1 MQFTAFERSKQGT
14 GASRRLRNTGRTPG
28 IVFGGTTAPAV
39 IELDHNSLWFALQK
53 EAFHAALLDMELN
66 GNTEK
71 VVLRNVQ
78 YHPFKPL
85 VLHVDFQRVDE
96 NTRVRKKVPLHFSG
110 QDDSE
115 AVKTD
120 KCLVDHVTTEVEIE
134 CLAVQLPEFIAVDLS
149 GLVKGKSLHLSDVTL
164 PAGVKIVKHGSK
176 DPVIVTVAEMKEEE
190 IVAAPVEA
198 APADDKKKGK
208 GKK

>member
-28 IVFGGTTAPAV
+28 IVFGGTAAPAV

-53 EAFHAALLDMELN
+53 ESFHAALLDMELN

-96 NTRVRKKVPLHFSG
+96 NTRVRKKVPLHFINAEESP
-110 QDDSE
+110 
-115 AVKTD
+115 AVKQD
-120 KCLVDHVTTEVEIE
+120 KCLVNHALTEVTVD
-134 CLAVQLPEFIAVDLS
+134 CLAMQIPEFITVDL
-149 GLVKGKSLHLSDVTL
+149 GNAVKGQSIHTDDLVL
-164 PAGVKIVKHGSK
+164 PAGAKLVIHGK
-176 DPVIVTVAEMKEEE
+176 PNPGVASMVEPKEE
-190 IVAAPVEA
+190 IIAAPVA
-198 APADDKKKGK
+198 AAAGDKKGK
-208 GKK
+208 KGKK

>member
-14 GASRRLRNTGRTPG
+14 GASRRLRNTGRTPA

-39 IELDHNSLWFALQK
+39 VELDHNSLWFALKK
-53 EAFHAALLDMELN
+53 ESFHSALLDMELN

-96 NTRVRKKVPLHFSG
+96 TTRVRKKVPLHFINAEHSP
-110 QDDSE
+110 
-115 AVKTD
+115 AVKQD
-120 KCLVDHVTTEVEIE
+120 KCLVNHALTEVVID
-134 CLAVQLPEFIAVDLS
+134 CLAMQIPEFITVDL
-149 GLVKGKSLHLSDVTL
+149 GNAVKGQSIHTNDLVL
-164 PAGVKIVKHGSK
+164 PAGAKLVIHGK
-176 DPVIVTVAEMKEEE
+176 PNPGVATLVEPKEE
-190 IVAAPVEA
+190 IIAAPVA
-198 APADDKKKGK
+198 AAATDKKK
-208 GKK
+208 KKK

>member
-1 MQFTAFERSKQGT
+1 MQFTAFARAQQGT

-28 IVFGGTTAPAV
+28 IVFGGTVEPTA

-53 EAFHAALLDMELN
+53 ESFHAALLDMELN

-96 NTRVRKKVPLHFSG
+96 NTRVRKKVPLHFINAEESP
-110 QDDSE
+110 
-115 AVKTD
+115 AVKQD
-120 KCLVDHVTTEVEIE
+120 KCLVNHAMTEVVID
-134 CLAVQLPEFIAVDLS
+134 CLAMQIPEFITVDL
-149 GLVKGKSLHLSDVTL
+149 GNAVKGQSIHTNDLVL
-164 PAGVKIVKHGSK
+164 PAGAKLVIHGK
-176 DPVIVTVAEMKEEE
+176 PNPGVASLVEPKEE
-190 IVAAPVEA
+190 IIAAPVA
-198 APADDKKKGK
+198 AAAGDKKGK
-208 GKK
+208 KGKK

>member
-1 MQFTAFERSKQGT
+1 MQFTAFARAQQGT

-28 IVFGGTTAPAV
+28 IVFGGTVEPTA

-53 EAFHAALLDMELN
+53 ESFHAALLDMELN

-96 NTRVRKKVPLHFSG
+96 NTRVRKKVPLHFINAEESP
-110 QDDSE
+110 
-115 AVKTD
+115 AVKQD
-120 KCLVDHVTTEVEIE
+120 KCLVNHALTEVTVD
-134 CLAVQLPEFIAVDLS
+134 CLAMQIPEFITVDL
-149 GLVKGKSLHLSDVTL
+149 GNAVKGQSIHTDDLVL
-164 PAGVKIVKHGSK
+164 PAGAKLVIHGK
-176 DPVIVTVAEMKEEE
+176 PNPGVASMVEPKEEV
-190 IVAAPVEA
+190 IAAPVVA
-198 APADDKKKGK
+198 AAGDKKGK
-208 GKK
+208 KKK

>member
-1 MQFTAFERSKQGT
+1 MQFTAFERAKQGT

-28 IVFGGTTAPAV
+28 IVFGGTAAPAV

-53 EAFHAALLDMELN
+53 ESFHAALLDMELN

-96 NTRVRKKVPLHFSG
+96 NTRVRKKVPLHFVNAE
-110 QDDSE
+110 DSP
-115 AVKTD
+115 AVKQD
-120 KCLVDHVTTEVEIE
+120 KCLVNHAMTEVVVD
-134 CLAVQLPEFIAVDLS
+134 CLAMQIPEFITVDL
-149 GLVKGKSLHLSDVTL
+149 GQAVKGQTIHTNDLVL
-164 PAGVKIVKHGSK
+164 PAGVK
-176 DPVIVTVAEMKEEE
+176 VIVHGKPNPGIATMVEPKEEV
-190 IVAAPVEA
+190 IAAPVVA
-198 APADDKKKGK
+198 AAGDKKGK
-208 GKK
+208 KKK

>member
-39 IELDHNSLWFALQK
+39 VELDHNNLWFALQK

-96 NTRVRKKVPLHFSG
+96 NTRVRKKVPLHFINAENSP
-110 QDDSE
+110 
-115 AVKTD
+115 AVKQD
-120 KCLVDHVTTEVEIE
+120 KCLVNHAMTEVVVD
-134 CLAVQLPEFIAVDLS
+134 CLAMQIPEFITVDL
-149 GLVKGKSLHLSDVTL
+149 GNAVKGQSIHTNDLVL
-164 PAGVKIVKHGSK
+164 PAGVK
-176 DPVIVTVAEMKEEE
+176 VIVHGKPNPGIATLVEPKEE
-190 IVAAPVEA
+190 IIAAPVA
-198 APADDKKKGK
+198 AAAGDKKGK
-208 GKK
+208 KKK

>member
-1 MQFTAFERSKQGT
+1 MQFTAFARAQQGT

-28 IVFGGTTAPAV
+28 IVFGGTVEPTA

-53 EAFHAALLDMELN
+53 ESFHAALLDMELN

-96 NTRVRKKVPLHFSG
+96 NTRVRKKVPLHFINAEESP
-110 QDDSE
+110 
-115 AVKTD
+115 AVKQD
-120 KCLVDHVTTEVEIE
+120 KCLVNHALTEVTVD
-134 CLAVQLPEFIAVDLS
+134 CLAMQIPEFITVDL
-149 GLVKGKSLHLSDVTL
+149 GNAVKGQSIHTDDLVL
-164 PAGVKIVKHGSK
+164 PAGAKLVIHGK
-176 DPVIVTVAEMKEEE
+176 PNPGVASMVEPKEEV
-190 IVAAPVEA
+190 ITAPVAAA
-198 APADDKKKGK
+198 AGDKKGK
-208 GKK
+208 KGKK

>member
-28 IVFGGTTAPAV
+28 IVFGGTAAPAV

-53 EAFHAALLDMELN
+53 ESFHAALLDMELN

-96 NTRVRKKVPLHFSG
+96 NTRVRKKVPLHFINAENSP
-110 QDDSE
+110 
-115 AVKTD
+115 AVKQD
-120 KCLVDHVTTEVEIE
+120 RCLVNHAMTEVVVD
-134 CLAVQLPEFIAVDLS
+134 CLAMQIPEFITVDL
-149 GLVKGKSLHLSDVTL
+149 GNAVKGQSIHTDDLVL
-164 PAGVKIVKHGSK
+164 PAGVK
-176 DPVIVTVAEMKEEE
+176 VIVHGKPNPGIATLVEPKEE
-190 IVAAPVEA
+190 IIAAPVA
-198 APADDKKKGK
+198 AAAGDKKGK
-208 GKK
+208 KGKK

>member
-14 GASRRLRNTGRTPG
+14 GASRRLRNTGRTPA

-39 IELDHNSLWFALQK
+39 VELDHNSLWFALKK
-53 EAFHAALLDMELN
+53 ESFHSALLDMELN

-96 NTRVRKKVPLHFSG
+96 ATRVRKKVPLHFVNAEESP
-110 QDDSE
+110 
-115 AVKTD
+115 AVKQD
-120 KCLVDHVTTEVEIE
+120 KCLVNHALTEVVID
-134 CLAVQLPEFIAVDLS
+134 CLAMQIPEFITVDL
-149 GLVKGKSLHLSDVTL
+149 GNAVKGQSIHTNDLVL
-164 PAGVKIVKHGSK
+164 PAGAKLVIHGK
-176 DPVIVTVAEMKEEE
+176 PNPGIATLVEPKEE
-190 IVAAPVEA
+190 IIAAPVA
-198 APADDKKKGK
+198 AATTDKKK
-208 GKK
+208 KKK

>member
-96 NTRVRKKVPLHFSG
+96 NTRVRKKVPLHFINAENSP
-110 QDDSE
+110 
-115 AVKTD
+115 AVKQD
-120 KCLVDHVTTEVEIE
+120 KCLVNHAMTEVVVD
-134 CLAVQLPEFIAVDLS
+134 CLAMQIPEFITVDL
-149 GLVKGKSLHLSDVTL
+149 GNAVKGQSIHTNDLVL
-164 PAGVKIVKHGSK
+164 PAGVK
-176 DPVIVTVAEMKEEE
+176 VIVHGKPNPGIATLVEPKEE
-190 IVAAPVEA
+190 IIAAPVA
-198 APADDKKKGK
+198 AAAGDKKGK
-208 GKK
+208 KKK

>member
-14 GASRRLRNTGRTPG
+14 GASRRLRNTGRTPA

-39 IELDHNSLWFALQK
+39 VELDHNSLWFALKK
-53 EAFHAALLDMELN
+53 ESFHSALLDMELN

-96 NTRVRKKVPLHFSG
+96 TTRVRKKVPLHFINAEHSP
-110 QDDSE
+110 
-115 AVKTD
+115 AVKQD
-120 KCLVDHVTTEVEIE
+120 KCLVNHALTEVVID
-134 CLAVQLPEFIAVDLS
+134 CLAMQIPEFITVDL
-149 GLVKGKSLHLSDVTL
+149 GNAVKGQSIHTNDLVL
-164 PAGVKIVKHGSK
+164 PAGAKLVIHGK
-176 DPVIVTVAEMKEEE
+176 PNPGVATLVEPKEE
-190 IVAAPVEA
+190 IIAAPVVA
-198 APADDKKKGK
+198 ASTDKKK
-208 GKK
+208 KKK

>member
-1 MQFTAFERSKQGT
+1 MQFTAFARAQQGT

-28 IVFGGTTAPAV
+28 IVFGGTVEPTA

-53 EAFHAALLDMELN
+53 ESFHAALLDMELN

-96 NTRVRKKVPLHFSG
+96 NTRVRKKVPLHFINAEESP
-110 QDDSE
+110 
-115 AVKTD
+115 AVKQD
-120 KCLVDHVTTEVEIE
+120 KCLVNHALTEVTVD
-134 CLAVQLPEFIAVDLS
+134 CLAMQIPEFITVDL
-149 GLVKGKSLHLSDVTL
+149 GNAVKGQSIHTDDLVL
-164 PAGVKIVKHGSK
+164 PAGAKLVIHGK
-176 DPVIVTVAEMKEEE
+176 PNPGVASMVEPKEE
-190 IVAAPVEA
+190 IIAAPVA
-198 APADDKKKGK
+198 AAAGDKKGK
-208 GKK
+208 KGKK

>member
-1 MQFTAFERSKQGT
+1 MQFTAFERAKQGT

-28 IVFGGTTAPAV
+28 IVFGGTVEPTV

-53 EAFHAALLDMELN
+53 ESFHSALLDMELN

-96 NTRVRKKVPLHFSG
+96 NTRVRKKVPLHFINAEESP
-110 QDDSE
+110 
-115 AVKTD
+115 AVKQD
-120 KCLVDHVTTEVEIE
+120 KCLVNHAMTEVEID
-134 CLAVQLPEFIAVDLS
+134 CLATAIPQFIAVDL
-149 GLVKGKSLHLSDVTL
+149 GNAVKGQSIHTDDLVL
-164 PAGVKIVKHGSK
+164 PAGVKLIVHGK
-176 DPVIVTVAEMKEEE
+176 PNPGVATLVEPKEEV
-190 IVAAPVEA
+190 IAAPVASA
-198 APADDKKKGK
+198 AADKKGK
-208 GKK
+208 R

>member
-1 MQFTAFERSKQGT
+1 MQFTAFERAKQGT

-39 IELDHNSLWFALQK
+39 VELDHNSLWFALQK

-96 NTRVRKKVPLHFSG
+96 NTRVRKKVPLHFINAEHSP
-110 QDDSE
+110 
-115 AVKTD
+115 AVKQD
-120 KCLVDHVTTEVEIE
+120 KCLVNHALTEVTID
-134 CLAVQLPEFIAVDLS
+134 CLAMQIPEFITVDL
-149 GLVKGKSLHLSDVTL
+149 GNAVKGQSIHTDDLVL
-164 PAGVKIVKHGSK
+164 PAGAKLVIHGK
-176 DPVIVTVAEMKEEE
+176 PNPGVATLVEPKEEV
-190 IVAAPVEA
+190 IAAPVA
-198 APADDKKKGK
+198 AAAGDKKGK
-208 GKK
+208 KKK

>member
-28 IVFGGTTAPAV
+28 IVFGGTAAPAV

-53 EAFHAALLDMELN
+53 ESFHAALLDMELN

-96 NTRVRKKVPLHFSG
+96 NTRVRKKVPLHFINAENSP
-110 QDDSE
+110 
-115 AVKTD
+115 AVKQD
-120 KCLVDHVTTEVEIE
+120 RCLVNHAMTEVVVD
-134 CLAVQLPEFIAVDLS
+134 CLAMQIPEFITVDL
-149 GLVKGKSLHLSDVTL
+149 GNAVKGQSIHTDDLVL
-164 PAGVKIVKHGSK
+164 PAGVKVVVHGK
-176 DPVIVTVAEMKEEE
+176 PNPGIATLVEPKEE
-190 IVAAPVEA
+190 IIAAPVA
-198 APADDKKKGK
+198 AAAGDKKGK
-208 GKK
+208 KGKK

>member
-1 MQFTAFERSKQGT
+1 MQFTAFARAQQGT

-28 IVFGGTTAPAV
+28 IVFGGTVEPTA

-53 EAFHAALLDMELN
+53 ESFHAALLDMELN

-96 NTRVRKKVPLHFSG
+96 NTRVRKKVPLHFINAEESP
-110 QDDSE
+110 
-115 AVKTD
+115 AVKQD
-120 KCLVDHVTTEVEIE
+120 KCLVNHALTEVTID
-134 CLAVQLPEFIAVDLS
+134 CLAMQIPEFITVDL
-149 GLVKGKSLHLSDVTL
+149 GNAVKGQSIHTDDLVL
-164 PAGVKIVKHGSK
+164 PAGAKLVIHGK
-176 DPVIVTVAEMKEEE
+176 PNPGVATLVEPKEEV
-190 IVAAPVEA
+190 IAAPVA
-198 APADDKKKGK
+198 AAAGDKKGK
-208 GKK
+208 KKK

>member
-1 MQFTAFERSKQGT
+1 MQFTAFERAKQGT

-28 IVFGGTTAPAV
+28 IVFGGTVEPTV

-53 EAFHAALLDMELN
+53 ESFHSALLDMQLN

-96 NTRVRKKVPLHFSG
+96 NTRVRKKVPLHFVNAEESP
-110 QDDSE
+110 
-115 AVKTD
+115 AVKQD
-120 KCLVDHVTTEVEIE
+120 KCLVNHALTEVMID
-134 CLAVQLPEFIAVDLS
+134 CLATAIPQFITVDL
-149 GLVKGKSLHLSDVTL
+149 GQAVKGQTIHTNDLVL
-164 PAGVKIVKHGSK
+164 PAGVK
-176 DPVIVTVAEMKEEE
+176 VIVHGKPNPGIATMVEPKEE
-190 IVAAPVEA
+190 IIAAPVVA
-198 APADDKKKGK
+198 AAGDKKGK
-208 GKK
+208 MGKK

>member
-96 NTRVRKKVPLHFSG
+96 NTRVRKKVPLHFINAETSP
-110 QDDSE
+110 
-115 AVKTD
+115 AVKQD
-120 KCLVDHVTTEVEIE
+120 KCLVNHAMTEVVVD
-134 CLAVQLPEFIAVDLS
+134 CLAMQIPEFITVDL
-149 GLVKGKSLHLSDVTL
+149 GNAVKGQSIHTNDLVL
-164 PAGVKIVKHGSK
+164 PAGVK
-176 DPVIVTVAEMKEEE
+176 VIVHGKPNPGIATLVEPKEE
-190 IVAAPVEA
+190 IIAAPVA
-198 APADDKKKGK
+198 AAAGDKKGK
-208 GKK
+208 KKK